1 MSTAINLPERGSRP
15 APVAQ
20 VMVLSCIDYR
30 LVDDVSRYLN
40 QRGLDDRYSE
50 MRVPGAGLAA
60 IDGQRP
66 AWVTTVWETV
76 AMSRQVHGIR
86 RLYVVN
92 HRDCSAV
99 AARFG
104 RLSVANPD
112 DELRLH
118 RRILQNVVLEA
129 RRRFPD
135 LEVEMGFMELD
146 GTVRRFDALMPAG
159 SGVPRRTAPLPLPPA
174 LPETTG
180 AVQPDRVRFTDRVRA
195 RLGGEPLTAE
205 DERDLLRLGVIE
217 HGLSAE
223 EATAVL
229 RSTTGADGRR
239 GRDGDRTI
247 SAMLTVRADRKRRVS
262 QQDFEAIAR
271 LLRAESEAEQGRGG
285 SGPMDAA
292 EARRR
297 VKAVM
302 EREGFTPRAKWC
314 LLPFLSRWNK
324 RWYSRI

>member
-1 MSTAINLPERGSRP
+1 MSTAINVPERAARP
-15 APVAQ
+15 APLAQ
-20 VMVLSCIDYR
+20 VLVLSCIDYR
-30 LVDDVSRYLN
+30 LADDVGRYLS

-60 IDGQRP
+60 IDGRRP

-76 AMSRQVHGIR
+76 AMSRQIHGIR

-99 AARFG
+99 SARFG
-104 RLSVANPD
+104 RLSVATPE

-118 RRILQNVVLEA
+118 RRILQDFALEA

-135 LEVEMGFMELD
+135 LEVELGFMELD
-146 GTVRRFDALMPAG
+146 GSVRRLDALMPAG
-159 SGVPRRTAPLPLPPA
+159 PSRTSPLPLPPA
-174 LPETTG
+174 LPEGQGPT
-180 AVQPDRVRFTDRVRA
+180 QPDRARFTDRVRA
-195 RLGGEPLTAE
+195 RVGGEPLNAE
-205 DERDLLRLGVIE
+205 DERDLLRLGVVE

-223 EATAVL
+223 EATAIL
-229 RSTTGADGRR
+229 RSTAGSDGRR
-239 GRDGDRTI
+239 GREGDRTI
-247 SAMLTVRADRKRRVS
+247 AAMLTVRADRKRRVS
-262 QQDFEAIAR
+262 QQDFEATAR
-271 LLRAESEAEQGRGG
+271 LLRAESEAEHGLGG
-285 SGPMDAA
+285 SGPLDAV

-324 RWYSRI
+324 RWYTRI

>member
-1 MSTAINLPERGSRP
+1 MSTAINLPERGPRP

-30 LVDDVSRYLN
+30 LVDDVSRYLS

-60 IDGQRP
+60 VDGRRP

-76 AMSRQVHGIR
+76 AMSRQAHGIR

-104 RLSVANPD
+104 RLSVASPE

-118 RRILQNVVLEA
+118 RRILQNVALEA

-146 GTVRRFDALMPAG
+146 GTVRRLDALMPA
-159 SGVPRRTAPLPLPPA
+159 VPGRTSPLPLPPA
-174 LPETTG
+174 LPETMG
-180 AVQPDRVRFTDRVRA
+180 AAVPPDRARFTDRVRA
-195 RLGGEPLTAE
+195 RLAGEPLDAD
-205 DERDLLRLGVIE
+205 DERELLRLGVVE
-217 HGLSAE
+217 HGLTAE
-223 EATAVL
+223 EAMTAL
-229 RSTTGADGRR
+229 RSTAGSDGRR
-239 GRDGDRTI
+239 GREGDRTI
-247 SAMLTVRADRKRRVS
+247 LAMLEVRADRKRRVS
-262 QQDFEAIAR
+262 QQDFEATAR
-271 LLRAESEAEQGRGG
+271 LLRAESEAGQGQGG
-285 SGPMDAA
+285 SGPLDAA